1 METTPHY
8 EHLKNID
15 DGFLLESYSNIG
27 LSNDQ
32 RLALHWHH
40 EVEIVRFI
48 KGDFELSVNMQ
59 DYKHQNRGIILFPS
73 NAIHTM
79 LLPKGAIEASVVFD
93 PKIIQLESYD
103 EAQSAI
109 SQILFEG
116 KSKCLPVLDSSCD
129 YFEDADKILSYII
142 DNANNNSSSSRLTVK
157 AKLLELLALFY
168 ENGYFNQSEVNTSG
182 IKLSKQQNFKAL
194 LKYMND
200 NYKKP
205 LSITDGA
212 MRLGV
217 TEQYFCRYFKKATSM
232 SFTEYLNDLRLTK
245 AADDI
250 LNTDKPISDIYL
262 EHGFENSGY
271 FFKMFKRKYK
281 ITPLQYRKNSM
292 LKV

>member
-1 METTPHY
+1 MDTTPHY
-8 EHLKNID
+8 EHLKACD
-15 DGFLLESYSNIG
+15 DSFLLESYSNIG
-27 LSNDQ
+27 LSDEQ
-32 RLALHWHH
+32 RLTLHWHH
-40 EVEIVRFI
+40 EIEIIRFI

-59 DYKHQNRGIILFPS
+59 DYKHHNRGIILFPS

-79 LLPKGAIEASVVFD
+79 LLPKDAIEASVVFD
-93 PKIIQLESYD
+93 PKIIQLQSYD
-103 EAQSAI
+103 EAQTAI
-109 SQILFEG
+109 SKALYEG
-116 KSKCLPVLDSSCD
+116 KGKCLPVLDSSYP
-129 YFEDADKILSYII
+129 YFEEADKLLSYII
-142 DNANNNSSSSRLTVK
+142 DNANVTSSSARLTVK

-168 ENGYFNQSEVNTSG
+168 ENGYFNQSEFNPTGV
-182 IKLSKQQNFKAL
+182 KLSKQQNFKAL

-200 NYKKP
+200 NYTKP

-212 MRLGV
+212 LRLGV

-281 ITPLQYRKNSM
+281 ITPLQYRKK
-292 LKV
+292 LYT

>member
-27 LSNDQ
+27 LGNDQ

-40 EVEIVRFI
+40 EVEIIRFI

-79 LLPKGAIEASVVFD
+79 LLPKDAIEASVVFD

-281 ITPLQYRKNSM
+281 ITPLQYRKK
-292 LKV
+292 LYA